1 MTKDATFAFS
11 SLAPGHPHVP
21 NGPAPVTASSL
32 AAGQAP
38 AGPVSVHLGP
48 VNVNLERPEGL
59 AGEALDAAR
68 DGLKSL
74 FGRVREGLQEGGG
87 LRL

>member
-1 MTKDATFAFS
+1 MTKDATFGFS
-11 SLAPGHPHVP
+11 GTATG
-21 NGPAPVTASSL
+21 AAVTASSL
-32 AAGQAP
+32 AAGQVP
-38 AGPVSVHLGP
+38 AGPVSVNLGP

-74 FGRVREGLQEGGG
+74 FGKVREGLQEGGG